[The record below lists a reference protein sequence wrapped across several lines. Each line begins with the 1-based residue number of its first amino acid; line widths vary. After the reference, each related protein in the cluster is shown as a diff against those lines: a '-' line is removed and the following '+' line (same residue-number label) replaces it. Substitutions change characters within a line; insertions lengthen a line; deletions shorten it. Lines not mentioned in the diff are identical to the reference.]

1 MLKQLKKIGI
11 IFQNSYNFTVF
22 LSNNCSLDETF
33 FKRFLKVLS
42 TPKCEMLWDVT
53 CVYGKLNLICASGEQ
68 VLLFRVI
75 QIDGPL
81 DLCHG
86 EAISNA
92 TQNIRLHQ
100 RNSWGIYQGIFT
112 DISCPEHSFES
123 ILKLDLHTHTLRPS
137 KKSFT
142 LSHTWQGNVCR
153 FLSVENGLHYTAWCW
168 REAQESHYVPSSHSA

>member
-1 MLKQLKKIGI
+1 M
-11 IFQNSYNFTVF
+11 
-22 LSNNCSLDETF
+22 
-33 FKRFLKVLS
+33 
-42 TPKCEMLWDVT
+42 
-53 CVYGKLNLICASGEQ
+53 CVYGKQNLIGASGEQ

-75 QIDGPL
+75 QIDGLL

-92 TQNIRLHQ
+92 TQNIKLHQ

-153 FLSVENGLHYTAWCW
+153 FLSVENGLHYTA
-168 REAQESHYVPSSHSA
+168 